1 MLNHE
6 PAALLLE
13 DGTLFRGRAFGA
25 RGATAGEVVF
35 NTAITGYQEVLTDP
49 SYRGQIVTM
58 TWPHIGNTG
67 VNRVDVESE
76 RVQVAGFIVRDV
88 VTEASSWRSEQSL
101 DAWLRE
107 AGVVGLCDIDTRAL
121 VRRLRV
127 SGAMRG
133 SILTGEAAEAA
144 LQARL
149 DAEPP
154 MEGRDLVSEVTC
166 GETFVWRDGIQPL
179 DGADAPRPG
188 VETRRYRV
196 VAYDFGVKRNI
207 LRLLVEHGCEV
218 VVVPAATPAAE
229 VLGYEPDGIFLSNG
243 PGDPAAVGYAIE
255 NVRALLGSG
264 VPLFGI
270 CLGHQILC
278 LALGGTTYKLRFGH
292 RGANQPVQDLGTG
305 KIEITSQNHG
315 FAVRPEG
322 LPDGANVSHINL
334 NDGTV
339 AGLDHRDLP
348 VFSVQYHPEANPGPH
363 DAGYLF
369 RRFTDLMEAHRCA
382 RD

>member
-49 SYRGQIVTM
+49 SYRAQIVTM

-67 VNRVDVESE
+67 INAVDLESG
-76 RVQVAGFIVRDV
+76 RVQVAGFIVRDLCP
-88 VTEASSWRSEQSL
+88 EPSNWRSEQTL
-101 DAWLRE
+101 DGWLRE
-107 AGVVGLCDIDTRAL
+107 AGVIGLCDIDTRAL

-133 SILTGEAAEAA
+133 SVLTGEAGQAA

-149 DAEPP
+149 AAEPP

-166 GETFVWRDGIQPL
+166 TEPFLWREGTQPMEGGPAPL
-179 DGADAPRPG
+179 LAPGA
-188 VETRRYRV
+188 RRFRV

-207 LRLLVEHGCEV
+207 LRLLVDHGCEV
-218 VVVPAATPAAE
+218 VVVPATTPAAE
-229 VLGYEPDGIFLSNG
+229 ALGYEPDGIFLSNG

-255 NVRALLGSG
+255 ATRELLASQ

-270 CLGHQILC
+270 CLGHQILA

-292 RGANQPVQDLGTG
+292 RGANQPVHDLQTG
-305 KIEITSQNHG
+305 RIEITSQNHG

-322 LPDGANVSHINL
+322 LPDGALVSPINL

-339 AGLDHRDLP
+339 AGQSHRDIP
-348 VFSVQYHPEANPGPH
+348 AFSVQNHPEANPGPH

-369 RRFTDLMEAHRCA
+369 RRFTDLMETHRCA
-382 RD
+382 AD